1 MQEAYRQADSI
12 TAEVRARERAEQVSI
27 DEKIEKDLS
36 LLT

>member
-12 TAEVRARERAEQVSI
+12 SAEMRARERAEQVSI

>member
-1 MQEAYRQADSI
+1 MQEAYRQAESI
-12 TAEVRARERAEQVSI
+12 SAEMRARERAEQVSI

>member
-1 MQEAYRQADSI
+1 MQEAYRQAESI
-12 TAEVRARERAEQVSI
+12 SAEVRARERAEQVSI